1 MKSMSYTDIISL
13 ENQNQYLTIDVYLY
27 SKVHLITLFLLS
39 LYLQFQTYDDIVVG
53 NNAKEFLIYGY
64 VPLLQNAPLKSSIS
78 TKD

>member
-1 MKSMSYTDIISL
+1 MFICIQRYIWL
-13 ENQNQYLTIDVYLY
+13 
-27 SKVHLITLFLLS
+27 HFLLS

-53 NNAKEFLIYGY
+53 NSAKEFLIYGY